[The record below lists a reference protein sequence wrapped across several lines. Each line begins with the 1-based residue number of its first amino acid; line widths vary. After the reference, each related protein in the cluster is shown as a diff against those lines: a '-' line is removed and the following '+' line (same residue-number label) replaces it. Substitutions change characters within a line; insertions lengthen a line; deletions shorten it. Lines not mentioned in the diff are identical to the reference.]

1 MNLLETLASLSLTFS
16 ISIEILKWSQI
27 WSLVFFPDLTAWVIA
42 VRLRSWGGNSGNP
55 ERWAIVAL

>member
-1 MNLLETLASLSLTFS
+1 
-16 ISIEILKWSQI
+16 
-27 WSLVFFPDLTAWVIA
+27 VFFPDLTAWVIA